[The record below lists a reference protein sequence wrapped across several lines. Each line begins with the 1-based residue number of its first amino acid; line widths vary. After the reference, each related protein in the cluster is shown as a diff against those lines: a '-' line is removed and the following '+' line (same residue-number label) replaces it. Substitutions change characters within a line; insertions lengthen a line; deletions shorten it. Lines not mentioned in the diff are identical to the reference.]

1 MSSDIH
7 STKPELFTQLDE
19 AQAMSVQPLPE
30 EQLEQIPLSIPI
42 CYSLLEALYNF
53 ERSQGSVPRVQAIL
67 DSIVKSESFF
77 FQESPVMYEP
87 TGGFLSL
94 VPDDGHVYNINWKAF
109 ILQAHISFL
118 IAQGWDSISANRKKG
133 FSRSDSSELQQP
145 MQTPQSL
152 IGSRAGT
159 SIGIGSLARRQQL
172 GPVGSFAQRSAIAA
186 PSNIGSLTLT
196 EVPKLER
203 DEAAQAQPENLP
215 ADYDPQ
221 HMFSI
226 QIQCGMQSPVFR
238 AIIAAILARGLLDVA
253 FAYTLV
259 NNYAKEI
266 EDADIKPATQN
277 DSTSAFDN
285 FYQTLNASMNID
297 EAQIYEF
304 VAKDKIN
311 AIFDAFQNVDPLVCT
326 PHARN
331 FIESIIAP
339 LCYHETPSSA
349 RRAAALYTNFL
360 NYHNWDPSVTKV
372 VTYKTPIFLPQQGD
386 SKLLIAAPTKNGKQ
400 FFLRQTGKYTP
411 NTTGF
416 FDVAYARILP
426 SGEYE
431 VDKNVQVVR
440 YVVLPSTARQE
451 VIHELPAFDHN
462 GPIRFDA
469 LEAQLEDLADNGVTA
484 VHVPGAIATTKPYL
498 LTHVTDHSVISK
510 ECGGIELFKQFAEH
524 ARNLKLRVLLDFE
537 PLVSV
542 LMSSRKYSMYNTV
555 HIDEFG
561 RLVTVVCPKTEVTL
575 LNVRSTKLWELFAK
589 EISTLAE
596 IPGVSG
602 FFLGDV
608 SHWDQVYGRDLQEL
622 TKIDPDDEPHYNRFN
637 ILQGTVVDIKSENCG
652 LITRKAKRSPFL
664 MKIMSMIWAEHPDT
678 FVWMQ
683 CQPQQEAFCLESGV
697 IPQCSE
703 FADLIINEINNA
715 SHTED
720 FHYIAASS
728 NLKKFYEERQ
738 ERLPEGYLVV
748 TPFSSM
754 TTGIAPLPIERYQL
768 AIDFLFFHTDVPI
781 TGNCLN
787 QLTVLPTAYD
797 MTSKPK
803 VYRVNPSATKFNAC
817 LKQRAQSRSR
827 ADWIFNGDVQV
838 LPATYNHEVNN
849 AVSATIRICPENNRC
864 ALITSSFYPHPLIFE
879 LSISNLPIFKNIS
892 HESIIEIVPLL
903 LFTQQ
908 GSSNSDKPQYYA
920 YNEAASEGSQL
931 FFDIFPYATNLYEI
945 RLKSPPIEPTVQ
957 RTLREHVY
965 TRLEL
970 ALNVNSISV
979 LANNELMI
987 KILDMFDD
995 ENKDPE
1001 ALEKI
1006 IAMLPLRNAQQE
1018 IIFRNALFF
1027 ATRHIRSNRD
1037 LIKLSEKE
1045 DEVIQKRE
1053 KIAMRALKC
1062 AQASKMVT
1070 PSQFAQK
1077 VLDSNNLGPIFFV
1090 TPELGPFSRVG
1101 GISTM
1106 VWELAKE
1113 LVSIGVDVSVISPYY
1128 NIGPKGETN
1137 YLTKWDIK
1145 FQRTIDVYAPDKF
1158 EVGVHY
1164 GVVDGVKL
1172 WFLHNY
1178 TFFSTPYPTGSTSYK
1193 LQYLI
1198 MMAKGALELLCQERI
1213 IPSLVIT
1220 NDWPTGLVA
1229 AYARQTFGSVFEGT
1243 QFLHIFHNLGIGY
1256 AGKIWPSDQNTG
1268 ALHYLHNLP
1277 DELIVDNFDHSFD
1290 PSLSALHCTD
1300 QWATV
1305 SKKYREELLEGS
1317 PYNYFLR
1324 QFPKPFA
1331 FSNGIR
1337 FQERLKA
1344 LENLKM
1350 NHTEAK
1356 AFIQKKYFGSSDPS
1370 KCLFVFVGRIVEQKG
1385 VHLITDTFEELNRE
1399 FNGRLQFIVGG
1410 QAAPDDRSYGQPVCG
1425 RMWDLKNRYPES
1437 FWADPSA
1444 FFTDG
1449 LACCHGADYFLI
1461 PSMFEPSGIVQQE
1474 AFASGTP
1481 CIAFRTGGLADTV
1494 FEFDR
1499 EKRTGNGVVFW
1510 AHRHRDFI
1518 MAVERAIALFN
1529 EPDLYNTMRKNAF
1542 ESVLSTETVA
1552 RAWAREFARL
1562 FQKIYDDPVSN

>member
-1 MSSDIH
+1 MSSDLH
-7 STKPELFTQLDE
+7 TTKPELFSQLDE
-19 AQAMSVQPLPE
+19 AQAMSVQPLQE
-30 EQLEQIPLSIPI
+30 EQLDQLPLSIPI
-42 CYSLLEALYNF
+42 CYGLLEALSQF
-53 ERSQGSVPRVQAIL
+53 ERGQGSVARVQAIL
-67 DSIVKSESFF
+67 ESIVKSESFF
-77 FQESPVMYEP
+77 FQEAPVMYEP
-87 TGGFLSL
+87 TNGFLSL
-94 VPDDGHVYNINWKAF
+94 VPDDGHVYTINWKAI

-118 IAQGWDSISANRKKG
+118 QVEGMDAINANRKKG
-133 FSRSDSSELQQP
+133 VTRSESNELPQP
-145 MQTPQSL
+145 AAIAQSL

-172 GPVGSFAQRSAIAA
+172 GCVGSFAQKQSLA
-186 PSNIGSLTLT
+186 PSIGSLSLT
-196 EVPKLER
+196 EVPKLDR
-203 DEAAQAQPENLP
+203 DDDVAPVAQETLSV
-215 ADYDPQ
+215 DYDPQ
-221 HMFSI
+221 HIFSL
-226 QIQCGMQSPVFR
+226 QVQCGMQSEVFR
-238 AIIAAILARGLLDVA
+238 ALIAAILSRGLLDVA
-253 FAYTLV
+253 FGYLLV
-259 NNYAKEI
+259 NRFATEI
-266 EDADIKPATQN
+266 EAAEIKPVQQN
-277 DSTSAFDN
+277 DPAAAFDR
-285 FYQTLNASMNID
+285 FYDALETSMKLD
-297 EAQIYEF
+297 EAAIYDNI
-304 VAKDKIN
+304 AKDKIS
-311 AIFDAFQNVDPLVCT
+311 AIFDAFQNVDPSACT
-326 PHARN
+326 PHARA

-372 VTYKTPIFLPQQGD
+372 ITLKTPINIPAVGD
-386 SKLLIAAPTKNGKQ
+386 NKLLIAAPTKNGKQ
-400 FFLRQTGKYTP
+400 FIIRAPGKYTP

-416 FDVAYARILP
+416 FDVAYGRIHS
-426 SGEYE
+426 SGDFE
-431 VDKNVQVVR
+431 VDKTAPVTR
-440 YVVLPSTARQE
+440 YVVLPATARKE

-462 GPIRFDA
+462 GPVGFDK
-469 LEAQLEDLADNGVTA
+469 LESYLEDLADQGVTA
-484 VHVPGAIATTKPYL
+484 VHVPGAIATTKTYL

-510 ECGGIELFKQFAEH
+510 ECGGLEAFKQFAEH
-524 ARNLKLRVLLDFE
+524 AKRLKMRVLLDFE

-589 EISTLAE
+589 EIATLAS

-602 FFLGDV
+602 FFLGDA
-608 SHWDQVYGRDLQEL
+608 SHWDQVYGRDLNEL

-637 ILQGTVVDIKSENCG
+637 ILQGTVVDVKSENCG

-683 CQPQQEAFCLESGV
+683 CSPQQEAFALESGI
-697 IPQCSE
+697 IPQSNG

-728 NLKKFYEERQ
+728 NIKKFYEERA
-738 ERLPEGYLVV
+738 ERLPEGYLIV
-748 TPFSSM
+748 TPFSSI
-754 TTGIAPLPIERYQL
+754 TTGLAPLPVERYQL
-768 AIDFLFFHTDVPI
+768 AIDFLFFHSDVPL
-781 TGNCLN
+781 TGNCISS
-787 QLTVLPTAYD
+787 LTVLPTAYD

-803 VYRVNPSATKFNAC
+803 VSRAYPSSTKFAAC
-817 LKQRAQSRSR
+817 LKQRAQSRVK
-827 ADWIFNGDVQV
+827 ADFMLNGDLQI

-849 AVSATIRICPENNRC
+849 AVAASIRITPDTQRC

-879 LSISNLPIFKNIS
+879 LSISSLPIFKGIPKD
-892 HESIIEIVPLL
+892 SIIEIVPLL

-908 GSSNSDKPQYYA
+908 GSSNADKPQYYA
-920 YNEAASEGSQL
+920 FNEAASEGSQL
-931 FFDIFPYATNLYEI
+931 FFDIFPYATNVYEI
-945 RLKSPPIEPTVQ
+945 RLKMPPIEPTVT
-957 RTLREHVY
+957 RTLKEHIY

-970 ALNVNSISV
+970 ALQHNSISV
-979 LANNELMI
+979 LANNDVMN
-987 KILDMFDD
+987 KIMDMFED
-995 ENKDPE
+995 EQKDPE

-1006 IAMLPLRNAQQE
+1006 ISMLPLRNSQQE
-1018 IIFRNALFF
+1018 ITFRNALFF
-1027 ATRHIRSNRD
+1027 ATRHVRSGGHD
-1037 LIKLSEKE
+1037 LVELSEKE
-1045 DEVIQKRE
+1045 DEAIIKRE
-1053 KIAMRALKC
+1053 KIAIRALKR
-1062 AQASKMVT
+1062 AMASKMVT
-1070 PSQFAQK
+1070 PSQFATK
-1077 VLDSNNLGPIFFV
+1077 VDEANKLGPVFFV

-1113 LVSIGVDVSVISPYY
+1113 LVNIGVDVSVISPYY

-1145 FQRTIDVYAPDKF
+1145 FKHTIDVYAPDKF

-1164 GVVDGVKL
+1164 GEVDGVKL

-1213 IPSLVIT
+1213 IPSLIVT
-1220 NDWPTGLVA
+1220 NDWPTGLTA

-1243 QFLHIFHNLGIGY
+1243 QFLHIFHNLGVGY
-1256 AGKIWPSDQNTG
+1256 AGKVWPSDQNTG

-1290 PSLSALHCTD
+1290 PSLSALLCTD

-1324 QFPKPFA
+1324 SFQKPFA
-1331 FSNGIR
+1331 YSNGIR
-1337 FQERLKA
+1337 FKERLAA
-1344 LENLKM
+1344 LDKLKM
-1350 NHTEAK
+1350 NHAEAK
-1356 AFIQKKYFGSSDPS
+1356 AFVQKKYFGHSDPS
-1370 KCLFVFVGRIVEQKG
+1370 KCLFVFVGRITEQKG

-1410 QAAPDDRSYGQPVCG
+1410 QASPDDRSYGGPVCG
-1425 RMWDLKNRYPES
+1425 RMWDLRNRYPDS

-1449 LACCHGADYFLI
+1449 LACCHGADYFLV
-1461 PSMFEPSGIVQQE
+1461 PSLFEPSGIVQQE

-1499 EKRTGNGVVFW
+1499 EKLTGNGLVFW

-1529 EPDLYNTMRKNAF
+1529 EQDLYNRMRKNAF

-1562 FQKIYDDPVSN
+1562 FQKIFEDPANN